1 MEAAITM
8 EQDIT
13 TVEYERL
20 AEAVRTNHPRACEAL
35 AELERRLL
43 HLRMAHKCDKPLKH
57 IP

>member
-1 MEAAITM
+1 MTM

-20 AEAVRTNHPRACEAL
+20 ADAVRTNHPRGCEAL
-35 AELERRLL
+35 EELERRLL
-43 HLRMAHKCDKPLKH
+43 DLRTAHKCDKPLKH

>member
-1 MEAAITM
+1 MNL

-20 AEAVRTNHPRACEAL
+20 AEAIRTNHPRACEAL
-35 AELERRLL
+35 AELQRRLQDL
-43 HLRMAHKCDKPLKH
+43 CMAHTCDKPLKH